1 MCVSV
6 RYGYRDMSLLAVTE
20 VVRPLSFVSCLVR
33 GEHTGHV
40 VVLDPVAARRPRGR
54 ARHGPGVFRPGRGRE
69 AGLPPSPTKLVRN
82 GLTGTE
88 LGAQNMCMHMNT
100 VRIYAAHTCRPAHVP
115 CAPIHK
121 IRAARRSC
129 VVDVLVVT
137 LPSSDPPPPPPPEC

>member
-33 GEHTGHV
+33 GANTQDV

-54 ARHGPGVFRPGRGRE
+54 AARARRRPGGRE
-69 AGLPPSPTKLVRN
+69 AGLAPSPTKLVRN

-88 LGAQNMCMHMNT
+88 LGAHNMCMYMNT
-100 VRIYAAHTCRPAHVP
+100 VRI
-115 CAPIHK
+115 IH
-121 IRAARRSC
+121 
-129 VVDVLVVT
+129 
-137 LPSSDPPPPPPPEC
+137 